1 MDAATTKGVISRLI
15 DRSLVQSRQD
25 GADLRRL
32 QISLTLEG
40 QKKVQAA
47 IDQARIITKET
58 TENLTKREL
67 ERLLTLLDKL

>member
-1 MDAATTKGVISRLI
+1 MISRLI
-15 DRSLVQSRQD
+15 DRGLVQSRQD

-40 QKKVQAA
+40 QAKVQAA
-47 IDQARIITKET
+47 VGQAGVITKET

-67 ERLLTLLDKL
+67 ARLLTLLDKL